1 MTHIYI
7 PKSSDTWCI
16 HHYGST
22 EVNMHLDF
30 LGPLSMS
37 DHYLVYCTW
46 GKKCAM
52 SEKDFHKYKL
62 LRNYKH
68 FDVSSYVEDVSQ
80 TSWDDIERC
89 KDVNSA
95 YGFFEEK
102 LMALIDKHA
111 PLKKQ
116 RIRKQESPWM
126 NSDIIELIRK
136 RNLSKK
142 HAIKSKLDGDWRE
155 YRRLRNQVTAK
166 IRQAKADFITKS
178 VKLSNGNS
186 QQIWKSLKTLMPS
199 KTDRGEI
206 ICMESENGVTRN
218 MQDIANTF
226 NKFFVDI
233 CLSIQQQTRA
243 NKSNINSS
251 RKYEKFVKHKLTTFG
266 LKSVP
271 EQEVRD
277 VLMNIPDKKA
287 CGSDNLPV
295 SLLKPIIDSILKPLV
310 YLINLSIESDEVP
323 TKLKTSRVHPI
334 YKSGNRS
341 EMTNYRPISILP
353 VTAKILGEIVFNQ
366 LYAYLN
372 DNKIINTNQSGF
384 RPGHSTLSALLKVT
398 EDWTSCIAWIKGI

>member
-1 MTHIYI
+1 MCLLRIKTRVTDNTATTLDLIMTNNHG
-7 PKSSDTWCI
+7 K
-16 HHYGST
+16 
-22 EVNMHLDF
+22 VNQS
-30 LGPLSMS
+30 GVIPLSMS

-68 FDVSSYVEDVSQ
+68 FDVSSYAEDVSQ

-102 LMALIDKHA
+102 LMDLIDKHA

-186 QQIWKSLKTLMPS
+186 QKIWKSLKTLMPS
-199 KTDRGEI
+199 KKDKGEI
-206 ICMESENGVTRN
+206 ICMESEKWSYS
-218 MQDIANTF
+218 Q
-226 NKFFVDI
+226 
-233 CLSIQQQTRA
+233 
-243 NKSNINSS
+243 
-251 RKYEKFVKHKLTTFG
+251 
-266 LKSVP
+266 
-271 EQEVRD
+271 
-277 VLMNIPDKKA
+277 
-287 CGSDNLPV
+287 
-295 SLLKPIIDSILKPLV
+295 
-310 YLINLSIESDEVP
+310 
-323 TKLKTSRVHPI
+323 
-334 YKSGNRS
+334 
-341 EMTNYRPISILP
+341 
-353 VTAKILGEIVFNQ
+353 
-366 LYAYLN
+366 
-372 DNKIINTNQSGF
+372 
-384 RPGHSTLSALLKVT
+384 
-398 EDWTSCIAWIKGI
+398 